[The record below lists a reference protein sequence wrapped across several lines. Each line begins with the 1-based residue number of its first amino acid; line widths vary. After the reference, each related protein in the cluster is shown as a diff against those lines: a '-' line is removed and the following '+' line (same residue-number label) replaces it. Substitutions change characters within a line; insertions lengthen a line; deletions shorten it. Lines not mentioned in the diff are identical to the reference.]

1 MIIKSMSR
9 KVPSFGQLLEYIDR
23 DLGQDAFSIRH
34 NLAGRKPQT
43 IRAEFERNGELLK
56 QRKNGNYLFH
66 EIISIT
72 RAKGLSAEQQKSRL
86 QEIAQEYINARC
98 PENLVYGG
106 LHQDKDHSYH
116 MHLMISAN
124 RVGNEKRQQLS
135 KHQFRQIQVK
145 LEEHVL
151 QHYPELE
158 QKLAIGKRSD
168 RGRSKGEAELERRT
182 KSRPKREVILER
194 VQTAFDTSNDRDS
207 LLDALG
213 HHNLEL
219 YVRGKTLG
227 VIDHETGKK
236 HRLKTLDLEIA
247 DRVEIRLSGQEA
259 EPSKTVEGED
269 DLEQGQKTEF
279 AGQKEKVAE
288 PQRQRQ
294 HVDKQQHQGQRR
306 DEAKER
312 TMRDSDKEKDTVKQE
327 APQNGS
333 DENIKRRQEI
343 EKGERE
349 PDPEMDIMT
358 HEDWRKQDHASHKFA
373 QSWRRTIDDLRGKD
387 RSEEKNRDKDRS
399 R

>member
-23 DLGQDAFSIRH
+23 DAGQEAYSIRH
-34 NLAGRKPQT
+34 NLAGRKSET

-56 QRKNGNYLFH
+56 KRKNGNYLFH

-72 RAKGLSAEQQKSRL
+72 RAKGLSPEEKKSRL

-98 PENLVYGG
+98 PDNLVYGG

-124 RVGNEKRQQLS
+124 RAGQEKRQQLS

-168 RGRSKGEAELERRT
+168 RGRTKGEAELERRT
-182 KSRPKREVILER
+182 KSRPKREEILER

-207 LLDALG
+207 LLNALG
-213 HHNLEL
+213 YHNLEL

-247 DRVEIRLSGQEA
+247 DRVEIRLSGQEIEPAKAA
-259 EPSKTVEGED
+259 ERD
-269 DLEQGQKTEF
+269 DAQEQVQEAEF
-279 AGQKEKVAE
+279 AGQKRKAPEGQQAVE
-288 PQRQRQ
+288 P
-294 HVDKQQHQGQRR
+294 QHQGQRR

-327 APQNGS
+327 APQYGS

-343 EKGERE
+343 EKGERT

-387 RSEEKNRDKDRS
+387 RSEEKSRDKDRD

>member
-23 DLGQDAFSIRH
+23 DLGQEAFSIRH
-34 NLAGRKPQT
+34 NLAGRKPQS
-43 IRAEFERNGELLK
+43 IRAEFERNGELLRK
-56 QRKNGNYLFH
+56 RKNGNYLFH

-72 RAKGLSAEQQKSRL
+72 RAKGLSPEEQKSRL

-98 PENLVYGG
+98 PDNLVYGG

-124 RVGNEKRQQLS
+124 RVGDEKRQQLS

-145 LEEHVL
+145 LEKHVL

-168 RGRSKGEAELERRT
+168 RGRTKGEAELERRT
-182 KSRPKREVILER
+182 KSRPKREEILER
-194 VQTAFDTSNDRDS
+194 VQSAFDSSRDRDS

-236 HRLKTLDLEIA
+236 HRLKTLDLEMA
-247 DRVEIRLSGQEA
+247 DRVEIRLSEQESGPAKAAERENVQEQVQEA
-259 EPSKTVEGED
+259 E
-269 DLEQGQKTEF
+269 F
-279 AGQKEKVAE
+279 AGEKEKVTE
-288 PQRQRQ
+288 PQC
-294 HVDKQQHQGQRR
+294 KGQQQQTEPPEREEAQERRASDSSKGKEMLKPEAPQFDSEENLKRR
-306 DEAKER
+306 DEIAR
-312 TMRDSDKEKDTVKQE
+312 
-327 APQNGS
+327 
-333 DENIKRRQEI
+333 
-343 EKGERE
+343 GERE
-349 PDPEMDIMT
+349 ADPEMDIMT
-358 HEDWRKQDHASHKFA
+358 HEDWRYQDKASHKFA

-387 RSEEKNRDKDRS
+387 RSEEKSRDKGKGRS

>member
-23 DLGQDAFSIRH
+23 DLGQEAFSIRH
-34 NLAGRKPQT
+34 NLAGRKPQS
-43 IRAEFERNGELLK
+43 IRAEFERNGELLRK
-56 QRKNGNYLFH
+56 RKNGNYLFH

-72 RAKGLSAEQQKSRL
+72 RAKGLTPEEQKSRL

-98 PENLVYGG
+98 PDNLVYGG

-124 RVGNEKRQQLS
+124 RVGQEKRQQLS
-135 KHQFRQIQVK
+135 KHKFRQIQVK

-151 QHYPELE
+151 RHYPELE

-168 RGRSKGEAELERRT
+168 RGRTKGEAELERRT
-182 KSRPKREVILER
+182 KSRPKREEILER
-194 VQTAFDTSNDRDS
+194 VQSAFDASQDRDS

-236 HRLKTLDLEIA
+236 HRLKTLDLEMA
-247 DRVEIRLSGQEA
+247 DRVEIRLSGQESGPTKTA
-259 EPSKTVEGED
+259 ERED
-269 DLEQGQKTEF
+269 AQEQVQEAEF
-279 AGQKEKVAE
+279 AGEKEKV
-288 PQRQRQ
+288 R
-294 HVDKQQHQGQRR
+294 DGQQQQTEQPER
-306 DEAKER
+306 DEAQQRK
-312 TMRDSDKEKDTVKQE
+312 TSGSSKEKEMLKPN
-327 APQNGS
+327 APQYDS
-333 DENIKRRQEI
+333 EENLKRREEI
-343 EKGERE
+343 EKGERT
-349 PDPEMDIMT
+349 PDPEMDIMS
-358 HEDWRKQDHASHKFA
+358 HEDWRKQDKASHKFT

-387 RSEEKNRDKDRS
+387 RSEEKSRDKGKGRS

>member
-23 DLGQDAFSIRH
+23 DVGQEAYSIRH
-34 NLAGRKPQT
+34 NLAGRKPQS
-43 IRAEFERNGELLK
+43 IRTEFERNSELLRK
-56 QRKNGNYLFH
+56 RKNGNYLFH

-72 RAKGLSAEQQKSRL
+72 RAKGLSPEQQKSRL
-86 QEIAQEYINARC
+86 QEIAQEYVNARC
-98 PENLVYGG
+98 PDNLVYGG

-168 RGRSKGEAELERRT
+168 RGRTKGEAELERRT
-182 KSRPKREVILER
+182 KSRPKREEILER
-194 VQTAFDTSNDRDS
+194 LQTAFDASRDRDS
-207 LLDALG
+207 LMDALG

-247 DRVEIRLSGQEA
+247 DRVEIRLSGQEIESTKSA
-259 EPSKTVEGED
+259 ERENAQ
-269 DLEQGQKTEF
+269 EQVQKTEF
-279 AGQKEKVAE
+279 AGQKEKASE
-288 PQRQRQ
+288 RQRD
-294 HVDKQQHQGQRR
+294 HDQQPEQ

-327 APQNGS
+327 APQYGS

-343 EKGERE
+343 EKGERT

-358 HEDWRKQDHASHKFA
+358 HEDWHKQDHASHKFA

-387 RSEEKNRDKDRS
+387 RSEEKNRDKDRD

>member
-23 DLGQDAFSIRH
+23 DVGQEAYTIRH
-34 NLAGRKPQT
+34 NLAGRKHQS
-43 IRAEFERNGELLK
+43 IRAEFERNGELLRK
-56 QRKNGNYLFH
+56 RKNGNYLFH

-72 RAKGLSAEQQKSRL
+72 RAKGLTPEQQKARL

-98 PENLVYGG
+98 PDSLAYGG

-124 RVGNEKRQQLS
+124 RVGEEKRQQLS

-182 KSRPKREVILER
+182 KSRPKREEILER
-194 VQTAFDTSNDRDS
+194 VQQAFDASNNRDS
-207 LLDALG
+207 LLEAFG

-259 EPSKTVEGED
+259 EPSKAVERED

-279 AGQKEKVAE
+279 AGQKEKVPEGQRKAE
-288 PQRQRQ
+288 PQ
-294 HVDKQQHQGQRR
+294 QQSETQ
-306 DEAKER
+306 EPK
-312 TMRDSDKEKDTVKQE
+312 MRESDKEKDMVKPE
-327 APQNGS
+327 APQYGS
-333 DENIKRRQEI
+333 EENIKRRQEI
-343 EKGERE
+343 EKGERT

-387 RSEEKNRDKDRS
+387 REAENQRNKGKGQS

>member
-9 KVPSFGQLLEYIDR
+9 KLPSFGQLLEYIDR
-23 DLGQDAFSIRH
+23 DSGQEAFSIRH
-34 NLAGRKPQT
+34 NLAGRKPQS
-43 IRAEFERNGELLK
+43 ICAEFERNGALLRK
-56 QRKNGNYLFH
+56 RKNGNYLFH

-72 RAKGLSAEQQKSRL
+72 RAKGLTPEEQKSRL

-98 PENLVYGG
+98 PDNLVYGG

-124 RVGNEKRQQLS
+124 RVGQEKRQQLS

-182 KSRPKREVILER
+182 KSRPKREEILKR
-194 VQTAFDTSNDRDS
+194 VQTAFDASRDRES
-207 LLDALG
+207 LLSILG
-213 HHNLEL
+213 HHNLEI

-227 VIDHETGKK
+227 VIDLETGKK
-236 HRLKTLDLEIA
+236 HRLKTLNLEMA
-247 DRVEIRLSGQEA
+247 DRVEIRLSGQEI
-259 EPSKTVEGED
+259 EPMRKTERESVQEPVQEA
-269 DLEQGQKTEF
+269 EF

-288 PQRQRQ
+288 PQQQRKSQ
-294 HVDKQQHQGQRR
+294 
-306 DEAKER
+306 EPE
-312 TMRDSDKEKDTVKQE
+312 MRESDKEKDTVKQE
-327 APQNGS
+327 APQYGS
-333 DENIKRRQEI
+333 EENIKRRQEI
-343 EKGERE
+343 EKGERT

-358 HEDWRKQDHASHKFA
+358 HEDWRKQDYASHKFA
-373 QSWRRTIDDLRGKD
+373 QSWRRTIDDLR
-387 RSEEKNRDKDRS
+387 DKDRS
-399 R
+399 AEKSREKGKGRSR